1 MSQWLTLLAPP
12 VEPVKTTK
20 RGRTTEGTLKTASKR
35 QQLLAS
41 KAPKG
46 KAADKDKATKERTN
60 RKRQAETQEET
71 PARPIKIT
79 LCRLVQQEPDPLAMK
94 INLGTQEE
102 EAEKDPIEHLQRRQ
116 KKSIAE
122 QAGERSDTD
131 TPH

>member
-1 MSQWLTLLAPP
+1 M
-12 VEPVKTTK
+12 
-20 RGRTTEGTLKTASKR
+20 
-35 QQLLAS
+35 AS

-46 KAADKDKATKERTN
+46 KAADTDKAEKERAN

-102 EAEKDPIEHLQRRQ
+102 EAKEDLTEQLQRRQ
-116 KKSIAE
+116 KKSIA
-122 QAGERSDTD
+122 D
-131 TPH
+131 